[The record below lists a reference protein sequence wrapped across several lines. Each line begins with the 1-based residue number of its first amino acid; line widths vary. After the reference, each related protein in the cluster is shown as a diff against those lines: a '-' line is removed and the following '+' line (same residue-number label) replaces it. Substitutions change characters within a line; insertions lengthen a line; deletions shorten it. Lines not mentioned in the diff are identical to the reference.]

1 MPDQRD
7 QANDDVR
14 QRGDLHDQH
23 GDHDP
28 APPPH
33 VVNGGL
39 ALLIEVSFI
48 GDFRA
53 KQLKQGD
60 RDVGRH
66 ADIPDV
72 VAAAQHQRRQPDP
85 HAGVAIVIGLRQ
97 WGR

>member
-14 QRGDLHDQH
+14 HRGDLHDQH

-28 APPPH
+28 AAAPH

-39 ALLIEVSFI
+39 ALLIEVGFI

-60 RDVGRH
+60 RDIGRH
-66 ADIPDV
+66 ADITDV
-72 VAAAQHQRRQPDP
+72 VSAAQHQRRKSDP